1 MYYAN
6 AITLELLS
14 YKLEEKNNEWN
25 SKFLLKIVEYII

>member
-14 YKLEEKNNEWN
+14 YKLEEEYNEWD
-25 SKFLLKIVEYII
+25 SKFY